1 MKKIAM
7 LFAFVASSLLIAG
20 CEGSTG
26 PQGPPGQTMYP
37 FVEDIRVS
45 FDTNLNS
52 FSQTYTHKNNPK
64 VKVYDGDVVLVFV
77 MDGNTKDGLPIW
89 APLPKRFFVDVK
101 EGEVKIEK
109 ELEYSYTFS
118 RYDVE
123 IDAKANAALGNFNG
137 DGKDHPGFLKNMIFR
152 LVYIPGNDPV
162 VSTKSVKTNNDT
174 KKSGNTTLSY
184 EEAVRKYNL
193 EDVKVVKNY

>member
-1 MKKIAM
+1 M
-7 LFAFVASSLLIAG
+7 LFAFVASSLLIVG

-26 PQGPPGQTMYP
+26 PQGPPGPTMFP

-52 FSQTYTHKNNPK
+52 FTQTYTHKNNPR

-89 APLPKRFFVDVK
+89 APLPKRFLVDVK
-101 EGEVKIEK
+101 EGVVTTEK

-118 RYDVE
+118 KYDVE

-137 DGKDHPGFLKNMIFR
+137 DGKGHPGFLKNMIFR

-162 VSTKSVKTNNDT
+162 NNTKSVKANNDT
-174 KKSGNTTLSY
+174 KTSGNTTLSY